1 MNYFSRSIVLFAT
14 LISFYSYGQ
23 TEVGGVA
30 LLNTIKINE
39 NTLELNGGGIREKY
53 WIDLYVGGLYL
64 SEKGSDAQKII
75 DANEPMAI
83 YMEIVSTLITSE
95 KMIESVD
102 EGFKKSTKGNTKP
115 IQEKIETFKK
125 AFLEPIKE
133 KDTYTISYSPPEG
146 VSVSKNG
153 KHIATIDGLDFK
165 KALFGIWLC
174 DDPADEDL
182 KEGMLGL
189 E

>member
-1 MNYFSRSIVLFAT
+1 MNYISKSILLFAT
-14 LISFYSYGQ
+14 LISCYSYGQ
-23 TEVGGVA
+23 TEIGGVA
-30 LLNTIKINE
+30 LP
-39 NTLELNGGGIREKY
+39 NTLTLKESSVELNGGGIREKY

-64 SEKGSDAQKII
+64 SNKGSDAQKII

-95 KMIESVD
+95 KMIASVD
-102 EGFKKSTKGNTKP
+102 EGFIKSTKGNTKA

-125 AFLEPIKE
+125 AFIEPIKE
-133 KDTYTISYSPPEG
+133 KDSYTIAYTPSAG

-153 KHIATIDGLDFK
+153 KHLAIIAGLDFK